1 MARKV
6 DSHAKPQPQPDAAAE
21 DLNVL
26 LPDVDLELAGRK
38 LTVREYRFIG
48 GLRARAKA
56 KPLIDDLEKFVADGG
71 AAEAGVEDY
80 VELLAAHDV
89 LVRDLM
95 LDSIDG
101 ADADFIDAL
110 SEADGEALLLTW
122 WGVCGRFFVRVVAAR
137 LRDRLL
143 AQARRAVSA
152 GPMSSESLPAPDMGQ
167 PANSQPATP
176 SVS

>member
-6 DSHAKPQPQPDAAAE
+6 DPHAKPQPKPQDGAD
-21 DLNVL
+21 DLDVL
-26 LPDVDLELAGRK
+26 SPDVELEVGARTV
-38 LTVREYRFIG
+38 TVREYRFIS

-80 VELLAAHDV
+80 VELLATHDV
-89 LVRDLM
+89 LVRELM
-95 LDSIDG
+95 VDSIDG
-101 ADADFIDAL
+101 ADADFIDGL
-110 SEADGEALLLTW
+110 NEADGEALLLAW

-152 GPMSSESLPAPDMGQ
+152 GPMSLESSPQPDTAL
-167 PANSQPATP
+167 PANSAPATP
-176 SVS
+176 SVN

>member
-1 MARKV
+1 MARKI
-6 DSHAKPQPQPDAAAE
+6 DPNAKAAAKPQEGADDLDVLSPDIE
-21 DLNVL
+21 
-26 LPDVDLELAGRK
+26 LELAGRTV
-38 LTVREYRFIG
+38 TVREYRFIG

-56 KPLIDDLEKFVADGG
+56 KPLIDDLEKFVANGN
-71 AAEAGVEDY
+71 AVEAGVEDY
-80 VELLAAHDV
+80 VELLATHDA
-89 LVRDLM
+89 LVRELM

-101 ADADFIDAL
+101 ADADFIDGL
-110 SEADGEALLLTW
+110 SETDGEALLLTW

-152 GPMSSESLPAPDMGQ
+152 GPTSSQPSALPDTAP

-176 SVS
+176 SVN